1 MKKNAE
7 LALLPINQPEQ
18 YEQLEQRK
26 KELLQQWINERV
38 KPHLIQSY
46 NPSLTSYGLKHYFE
60 REIGVYVTNGAFKG
74 AMLAAGILPE
84 SYEALN
90 WVFKV
95 GKRFYK

>member
-1 MKKNAE
+1 MKYAD

-26 KELLQQWINERV
+26 KELLQQWINNRV
-38 KPHLIQSY
+38 KPYLIQSY

-60 REIGVYVTNGAFKG
+60 REIGVYVNNGQFKG
-74 AMLAAGILPE
+74 GMLAAGISPE
-84 SYEALN
+84 SHEALN

>member
-1 MKKNAE
+1 MKNAE
-7 LALLPINQPEQ
+7 LALLPINQPDQ
-18 YEQLEQRK
+18 YEQLEQRN

-38 KPHLIQSY
+38 KPYLIQSY

-60 REIGVYVTNGAFKG
+60 REIGVYITNGAFKG
-74 AMLAAGILPE
+74 GMLAAGILPQ
-84 SYEALN
+84 SHEALN

>member
-1 MKKNAE
+1 MKNNKE

-38 KPHLIQSY
+38 KPYLIQSY

-60 REIGVYVTNGAFKG
+60 KEIGVYVTNGSFKG

-84 SYEALN
+84 SQEALN
-90 WVFKV
+90 WVYKV